1 MNSSTQSLIVG
12 IVAGLASALLVMGSG
27 SMSALSVMLSAAAV
41 LPVLIAG
48 LGWSNLAGAAAA
60 ATGTLVIAA
69 ALSPLAAAMVAVTT
83 LAPAAWIAHLSNL
96 ARPAE
101 ELGGPQGKL
110 AWYPL
115 SDIMLHICGLVSAS
129 VIIVGYAVGYGE
141 ALVSEIVDSVVTV
154 LDEQNP
160 EIQFDKT
167 RMLEMITPV
176 TRVLPALHAFLWVI
190 ILFTAWYIACGIAR
204 LSGRAKRPADVI
216 PTGLRMSRL
225 GLLIFGAGLA
235 LSFAGGKIGLVG
247 SVISGAFAGGFMLAG
262 LAMLHHRV
270 MNRAWKFAALWMTYT
285 AIIFLFP
292 LPLIVFLFAGL
303 FETART
309 APLSTS
315 GPGPD
320 NSNDQTN

>member
-27 SMSALSVMLSAAAV
+27 DMSALSVVLSAGAM

-48 LGWSNLAGAAAA
+48 LGWSNLAGAAAV
-60 ATGTLVIAA
+60 ATGAIVIAA
-69 ALSPLAAAMVAVTT
+69 AISPLGAAMVAITT

-115 SDIMLHICGLVSAS
+115 SDIMLHICGLVSLS
-129 VIIVGYAVGYGE
+129 LIILGFAVGYGE
-141 ALVSEIVDSVVTV
+141 DLVSEVVGNV
-154 LDEQNP
+154 FAILGEQNP
-160 EIQFDKT
+160 DMQIDELSRQDMVAF
-167 RMLEMITPV
+167 M
-176 TRVLPALHAFLWVI
+176 TRVLPALQAMMWVI
-190 ILFTAWYIACGIAR
+190 ILFTAWYLACGIVR
-204 LSGRAKRPADVI
+204 LSGRAKRPADLI
-216 PTGLRMSRL
+216 PAGLRMSRL
-225 GLLIFGAGLA
+225 GLLVFGAGLA
-235 LSFAGGKIGLVG
+235 LTFVGGTIGLIG
-247 SVISGAFAGGFMLAG
+247 SVISGAYAGGFMMAG

-270 MNRAWKFAALWMTYT
+270 MQKAWRFAALWMTYT
-285 AIIFLFP
+285 AIILLFP
-292 LPLIVFLFAGL
+292 LPLIAFLFAGL

>member
-1 MNSSTQSLIVG
+1 
-12 IVAGLASALLVMGSG
+12 
-27 SMSALSVMLSAAAV
+27 MSALSVILSAGAT

-48 LGWSNLAGAAAA
+48 MGWSNLAGAAAV
-60 ATGTLVIAA
+60 ATGAIVIAA
-69 ALSPLAAAMVAVTT
+69 AISPLGAAMVAVTT

-115 SDIMLHICGLVSAS
+115 SDIMLHICGLVSLS
-129 VIIVGYAVGYGE
+129 LIILGYAVGYGE
-141 ALVSEIVDSVVTV
+141 DLVSEVVGNV
-154 LDEQNP
+154 FAILGEQNP
-160 EIQFDKT
+160 DMQIDEAGRQDMVAFT
-167 RMLEMITPV
+167 
-176 TRVLPALHAFLWVI
+176 TRVLPALQAMMWVI
-190 ILFTAWYIACGIAR
+190 ILFTAWYLACGIVR
-204 LSGRAKRPADVI
+204 LSGRAKRPADLI
-216 PTGLRMSRL
+216 PAGLRMSRL
-225 GLLIFGAGLA
+225 GLLVFGAGLA
-235 LSFAGGKIGLVG
+235 LTFVGGTVGLIG
-247 SVISGAFAGGFMLAG
+247 SVISGAYAGGFMMAG

-270 MNRAWKFAALWMTYT
+270 MQKAWRFAALWMTYT
-285 AIIFLFP
+285 AIILLFP
-292 LPLIVFLFAGL
+292 LPLIAFLFAGL